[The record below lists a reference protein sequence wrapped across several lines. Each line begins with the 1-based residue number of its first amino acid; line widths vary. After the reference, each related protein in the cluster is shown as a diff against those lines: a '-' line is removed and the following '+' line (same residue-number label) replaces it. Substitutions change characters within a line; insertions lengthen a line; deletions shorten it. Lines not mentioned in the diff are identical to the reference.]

1 MKTALLRAL
10 TLGLLL
16 TAGGA
21 HAYSGSELLEDCQA
35 AEAVYAQ
42 KKPSDPYQSVKAA
55 RCMSYVTG
63 FADGY
68 GVGDFLAGK
77 VGVQLNAL
85 CLPKDGDV
93 PYRLMRAVLAH
104 LEKQPPNADAPTA
117 NLVAGA
123 LAKAFPCP
131 NP

>member
-1 MKTALLRAL
+1 MKYPLLLALLLWA
-10 TLGLLL
+10 GL
-16 TAGGA
+16 AR
-21 HAYSGSELLEDCQA
+21 AYSGAELLEDCQA

-104 LEKQPPNADAPTA
+104 LEKQPPNADAATA

>member
-1 MKTALLRAL
+1 MKHPLLLALLLWA
-10 TLGLLL
+10 GL
-16 TAGGA
+16 AR
-21 HAYSGSELLEDCQA
+21 AYSGAELLEDCQA

-55 RCMSYVTG
+55 RCMSYVAG

-68 GVGDFLAGK
+68 GIGDLLAGK

-93 PYRLMRAVLAH
+93 QYRLVRAVLAH

-131 NP
+131 TP